1 MSSIAALDLSVK
13 VGLPEE
19 NYSAA
24 PRFADSPGVE
34 LGPVPMLCGNGS
46 PDSCGDESSDDSA
59 STYARTSSP
68 FSTRA
73 SPPPCIE
80 PEQARAFREEY
91 CRQVMARFGDTSSS
105 KCFTQNAAE
114 KVTKVLLGRE
124 VDTKWVT
131 RAKER
136 GLMLGNADRPFA
148 PDEEVQEAQDI
159 CLWKQFF
166 SVSLHSLFP
175 FLELL

>member
-1 MSSIAALDLSVK
+1 MSAIAALDLSVK

-19 NYSAA
+19 ENF
-24 PRFADSPGVE
+24 PRFADSPVN
-34 LGPVPMLCGNGS
+34 LGPVPMLCSNGS
-46 PDSCGDESSDDSA
+46 PDSCEDESSDDSG

-68 FSTRA
+68 LSTRA
-73 SPPPCIE
+73 GESGSPPPRIE

-91 CRQVMARFGDTSSS
+91 CRQVMARFGDGSSS

-114 KVTKVLLGRE
+114 KVVKVLLGKE

-136 GLMLGNADRPFA
+136 GLMLGGIERPFG
-148 PDEEVQEAQDI
+148 PEEEVTEAQEI

-166 SVSLHSLFP
+166 GVSLLCMLFN
-175 FLELL
+175 